1 MKIAERTNMK
11 IAKTNF
17 ALLFSLLASF
27 ALLGCVPGPQML
39 SIQPDVTIPSKTGA
53 PEVTLGVEIIDALG
67 SQKIGIAG
75 DPNGDNFDITLTG
88 DMASALAP
96 TIQAGLENQ
105 GFKVIPPSAE
115 TPNVLTVEV
124 QKIALS
130 STKEKIKYVTKLEV
144 EIVAKARNGGL
155 KYSRRYSVTAEK
167 ESASVSS
174 SENSKL
180 MLNSAVS
187 DGISAMLNDEK
198 LIETLK
204 K

>member
-1 MKIAERTNMK
+1 MK
-11 IAKTNF
+11 IAKTKF
-17 ALLFSLLASF
+17 ALLLSMFASF

-39 SIQPDVTIPSKTGA
+39 SIQPDVTISPKTGVA
-53 PEVTLGVEIIDALG
+53 EVSLGVEVIDALG

-75 DPNGDNFDITLTG
+75 DPNGDNFDITLNG
-88 DMASALAP
+88 DVASALAP

-105 GFKVIPPSAE
+105 GFKVVPPSAE

-130 STKEKIKYVTKLEV
+130 STKEKIKYVTRLEV
-144 EIVAKARNGGL
+144 EIVAKAQNGGH
-155 KYSRRYSVTAEK
+155 KYSRRYSVSAEK
-167 ESASVSS
+167 ESGSVSS

>member
-1 MKIAERTNMK
+1 MK
-11 IAKTNF
+11 IAKTKF
-17 ALLFSLLASF
+17 ALLLSMLASF

-39 SIQPDVTIPSKTGA
+39 SIQPDVTISPKTGVA
-53 PEVTLGVEIIDALG
+53 EVSLGVEVIDALG

-75 DPNGDNFDITLTG
+75 DPNGDNFDITLSG
-88 DMASALAP
+88 DVANALAP

-105 GFKVIPPSAE
+105 GFKVVPPSAE
-115 TPNVLTVEV
+115 MPNVLTVEV
-124 QKIALS
+124 QKITLS

>member
-1 MKIAERTNMK
+1 MK

>member
-1 MKIAERTNMK
+1 
-11 IAKTNF
+11 
-17 ALLFSLLASF
+17 
-27 ALLGCVPGPQML
+27 
-39 SIQPDVTIPSKTGA
+39 
-53 PEVTLGVEIIDALG
+53 
-67 SQKIGIAG
+67 
-75 DPNGDNFDITLTG
+75 
-88 DMASALAP
+88 
-96 TIQAGLENQ
+96 
-105 GFKVIPPSAE
+105 GFKVVPPSAE
-115 TPNVLTVEV
+115 MPNVLTVEV
-124 QKIALS
+124 QKITLS

>member
-1 MKIAERTNMK
+1 MKIAQTK
-11 IAKTNF
+11 F
-17 ALLFSLLASF
+17 ALLFSVLASF

-39 SIQPDVTIPSKTGA
+39 TIKPDVTLPAKSGDA
-53 PEVTLGVEIIDALG
+53 EVTLGVEIIDALG

-88 DMASALAP
+88 DVASALAP

-105 GFKVIPPSAE
+105 GFKVVPPSAE

-130 STKEKIKYVTKLEV
+130 STKEKIKFVTKLEV

-187 DGISAMLNDEK
+187 DGISAMLNDEN
-198 LIETLK
+198 LIGTLK

>member
-1 MKIAERTNMK
+1 MKT
-11 IAKTNF
+11 AKTKF
-17 ALLFSLLASF
+17 ALLFSMLASF

-39 SIQPDVTIPSKTGA
+39 SIQPDVTIPPKTGTA
-53 PEVTLGVEIIDALG
+53 EVTLGVEVIDALG

-75 DPNGDNFDITLTG
+75 DPNGDNFDITLNG
-88 DMASALAP
+88 DVASALAP
-96 TIQAGLENQ
+96 SIQAGLENQ
-105 GFKVIPPSAE
+105 GFKVVPPSEE

-124 QKIALS
+124 QKITLS
-130 STKEKIKYVTKLEV
+130 SVSTKGKIKYVTKLEV
-144 EIVAKARNGGL
+144 EIVAKARNGGY
-155 KYSRRYSVTAEK
+155 KYSRRYSVSAEK
-167 ESASVSS
+167 ESGSVSS